1 MDVEKKL
8 AVVLSKSVPTFFE
21 ITKRAVAT
29 EAGKFN
35 PISNDPHWGVKVGLP
50 ARAYIRTRPK
60 FSIRVANAF
69 PG

>member
-29 EAGKFN
+29 EAGKLN
-35 PISNDPHWGVKVGLP
+35 PISNDPHWG
-50 ARAYIRTRPK
+50 
-60 FSIRVANAF
+60 
-69 PG
+69 